1 MRTAMINADVAR
13 NQGQNAPSTEGVHPG
28 STSVLAGASANAQLR
43 EVAADVGLLVL
54 RAVLAVVFIFH
65 GGQKLFGLFGGY
77 GLAGTAGWMESM
89 GIPMPYASAV
99 LAGAAEFFGGAAL
112 LLGLWPR
119 LAAIPMVFTMVVA
132 IVTAHWGKF
141 AAQAGGM
148 EYPLTLAAAL
158 LAIAL
163 VGGGRLTLIE
173 GWRRVRRG

>member
-1 MRTAMINADVAR
+1 MRTATINADVAS
-13 NQGQNAPSTEGVHPG
+13 NQGRNAPGTEGVRPG
-28 STSVLAGASANAQLR
+28 STPAVADAGAIARLR
-43 EVAADVGLLVL
+43 EAAADAGLLGL

-77 GLAGTAGWMESM
+77 GLAGTAGWMESI
-89 GIPMPYASAV
+89 GIPMPYVSAV
-99 LAGAAEFFGGAAL
+99 LAGSAEFVGGAAL

-119 LAAIPMVFTMVVA
+119 IAAIPMVFTMIVA

-141 AAQAGGM
+141 ASQAGGM

-163 VGGGRLTLIE
+163 VGGGRFTVIE
-173 GWRRVRRG
+173 GWRRLRRG